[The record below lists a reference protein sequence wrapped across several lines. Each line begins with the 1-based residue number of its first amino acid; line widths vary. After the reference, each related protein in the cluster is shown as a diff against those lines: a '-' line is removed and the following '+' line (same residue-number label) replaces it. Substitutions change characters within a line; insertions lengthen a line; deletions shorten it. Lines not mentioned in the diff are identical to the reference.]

1 MRTVRWMTSALALTL
16 LLPAAG
22 AAQMQS
28 QSRHFTDSWFWGAKF
43 GLMNFST
50 SSAGS
55 TVAPLI
61 GGEWLITRSRG
72 ALYLSVDQ
80 AFFSSHTQVFDNID
94 VPIDV
99 NIKDL
104 RRYTA
109 AALAFPG
116 VWKGV
121 RPYAGAG
128 FALNLIQ
135 HATLRDANEIT
146 DDDQFAFVGQ
156 QVQDQK
162 SRISFLMMGG
172 VQFQYRRVSVFGQA
186 SYMPSRA
193 NFLLND
199 RSTYFLEGGV
209 RYNFGPA
216 SDRPK

>member
-16 LLPAAG
+16 LLPATA
-22 AAQMQS
+22 AAQTQTS
-28 QSRHFTDSWFWGAKF
+28 SRHFTDSWFWGAKA

-80 AFFSSHTQVFDNID
+80 AFFNSHSQVFDNGGAPVDID
-94 VPIDV
+94 
-99 NIKDL
+99 IKDL

-109 AALAFPG
+109 AALAFPTD
-116 VWKGV
+116 WNGV
-121 RPYAGAG
+121 RPYGGVG

-135 HATLRDANEIT
+135 HATLRDANQIT
-146 DDDQFAFVGQ
+146 DDDQFAFIGQ
-156 QVQDQK
+156 EVHDQK
-162 SRISFLMMGG
+162 SRISFIMMGG

-186 SYMPSRA
+186 SYMPSRS

-209 RYNFGPA
+209 RYNFGPS
-216 SDRPK
+216 SDRPR